1 MQLMFTMTIGEVKDF
16 TSSDLMAGRVPHELP
31 GGDPYGRVPP
41 GRVPTVDVLH
51 RTGSDLF
58 GLCSRCVSGRAPPG
72 RVPTVD
78 VLHRTGSAPLGRRF
92 GLGLWTSSI
101 RTSSDYVVLN

>member
-1 MQLMFTMTIGEVKDF
+1 MQLMFTMTIGEVKNF
-16 TSSDLMAGRVPHELP
+16 TSLDLMAGRVPHELP
-31 GGDPYGRVPP
+31 GGDPCGRVPP

-58 GLCSRCVSGRAPPG
+58 GPCSRCVGGRASPG
-72 RVPTVD
+72 RVPNVD
-78 VLHRTGSAPLGRRF
+78 VLHRTGSAPLGRDPGWASGRA
-92 GLGLWTSSI
+92 SI